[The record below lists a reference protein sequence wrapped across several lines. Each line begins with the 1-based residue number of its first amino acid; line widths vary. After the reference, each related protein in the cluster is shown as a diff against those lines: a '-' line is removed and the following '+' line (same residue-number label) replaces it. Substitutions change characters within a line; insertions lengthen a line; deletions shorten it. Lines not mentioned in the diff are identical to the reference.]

1 MRDEICDGERGDC
14 CIEDVL
20 RTSGAMEA
28 DGGPS
33 LDRVALRMRSNVC
46 TLFWSKF
53 MQLICQR
60 GLSAMDSSISGHSK
74 WTMTTT
80 LLALGL
86 SAAAIGLPLGSGG
99 ILVASS
105 LLSLAELDSSSSFL
119 SSSTSSV
126 SPSSPVFPIVD
137 RAPRVGRHPS
147 KYLLIS
153 ALSSLLFSIPFFQK
167 HSILV
172 YVQSSP
178 LPFQS
183 LCTS

>member
-1 MRDEICDGERGDC
+1 M
-14 CIEDVL
+14 
-20 RTSGAMEA
+20 
-28 DGGPS
+28 
-33 LDRVALRMRSNVC
+33 C

-60 GLSAMDSSISGHSK
+60 GLSGMDSSISGHSK
-74 WTMTTT
+74 WTM
-80 LLALGL
+80 LALGL